1 MEARDEEL
9 LQRIADGDPAPLR
22 VLYERYKSRLMT
34 YASYVLGDRAAA
46 EDVSQETF
54 LRVFRHAGR
63 FDRTKRFSTWIY
75 SIAANLCRDEL
86 RKRARRRDFALP
98 LLREAPEGHAGER
111 VAAPLRAA
119 LGREFT
125 MRLRGELGALSAEQ
139 REVIVLRFIDS
150 MSYAE
155 IAEIAG
161 CPLGTVQSRLHA
173 ALKVLRERLK
183 EFWG

>member
-9 LQRIADGDPAPLR
+9 LIVIANGDPAPLR
-22 VLYERYKSRLMT
+22 TLYDRYKSRIMT
-34 YASYVLGDRAAA
+34 YAFYVLGDRAAA
-46 EDVSQETF
+46 EDVVQETF
-54 LRVFRHAGR
+54 LRVFKHARR
-63 FDRTKRFSTWIY
+63 FDPEKRFSTWIY

-86 RKRARRRDFALP
+86 RKRARRRDFTLP
-98 LLREAPEGHAGER
+98 LLYEPAEDR
-111 VAAPLRAA
+111 VSSPLRAA
-119 LGREFT
+119 AGREFAT
-125 MRLRGELGALSAEQ
+125 RLREELGRLSAEQ

-150 MSYAE
+150 MAYAD

-183 EFWG
+183 EFRA